1 MSAHVIALANLKGG
15 CGKTTLSINLAS
27 GLARRA
33 EVGLIDADPQ
43 GALRHWSGWGEAKSG
58 LPRLFDDHDDA
69 HRNLE
74 HAREHCEYVIVDC
87 PPSLD
92 MNVTIALLEHSH
104 QVLIPVLPS
113 PLDLWASADTVEAV
127 NKAREN
133 GNSELSAYLLLNQT
147 EPRSAMTRAMQNAVS
162 GLGLPVLPSA
172 VRRRAAFRTAVVEG
186 VSVYQLGG
194 RGRAA
199 VDEIENIIDEV
210 TPS

>member
-43 GALRHWSGWGEAKSG
+43 GALRHWSGWGDAKSG
-58 LPRLFDDHDDA
+58 LPRLFDDHGDA

-92 MNVTIALLEHSH
+92 MNVTITLLEHSH

-127 NKAREN
+127 TRAREN
-133 GNSELSAYLLLNQT
+133 GNTTLSAALLLNQT
-147 EPRSAMTRAMQNAVS
+147 ELRSAMTRAMQNAVS
-162 GLGLPVLPSA
+162 GLGLPVLSSA
-172 VRRRAAFRTAVVEG
+172 VRRRAAYRTAVVEG

-194 RGRAA
+194 RGRSA

>member
-1 MSAHVIALANLKGG
+1 MAAHVIALANLKGG

-27 GLARRA
+27 GLARRG

-69 HRNLE
+69 HANLAA
-74 HAREHCEYVIVDC
+74 ARESCDYVIVDC

-92 MNVTIALLEHSH
+92 MNVTIELLLHSH
-104 QVLIPVLPS
+104 RVLIPVLPS
-113 PLDLWASADTVEAV
+113 PLDLWASADTVKAV
-127 NKAREN
+127 SKAREN
-133 GNSELSAYLLLNQT
+133 GNETLVAALLLNQT
-147 EPRSAMTRAMQNAVS
+147 EPRSAMSRAMQNAIT
-162 GLGLPVLPSA
+162 GLGLPVLPAA
-172 VRRRAAFRTAVVEG
+172 VRRRAAYRTAVVEG

-210 TPS
+210 TSS